1 MTSKE
6 FGLLDNNR
14 RYQMDIV
21 DQMAVIVDE
30 QGRPNKHF
38 SPIHITCISAECS
51 TLDCSSVNVT
61 IEGWAADYF
70 FRVEPPKP
78 PIKKVIFNPPAT
90 IVLWSDGTKTVVKCQ
105 DEPFDKEKGLAMAIS
120 RKALGNRHDYY
131 NVFKK
136 YLKEKKK

>member
-6 FGLLDNNR
+6 FGLLNNNR
-14 RYQMDIV
+14 RYQTGII

-51 TLDCSSVNVT
+51 TLDRYTTNVT
-61 IEGWAADYF
+61 IEGWAEDCF
-70 FRVEPPKP
+70 LRVEQPKP

-90 IVLWSDGTKTVVKCQ
+90 IVLWSDGSKTVVKCK

-120 RKALGNRHDYY
+120 RKALGNRYDYY